1 MNLKEH
7 IKIIK
12 TSNLFFIFFPSIFL
26 LYFLSSHFPSNF
38 LRTKHSLRNMVSS
51 LRLVSFSREVENR
64 KLYLLLYYIT
74 LFYVIKFCIPLKRQ
88 VQKIL
93 HFRKWESS
101 GQFDSSGHILGQ
113 SNLGTSFQCLVSR
126 FQTIKSTYEDFIKY
140 DGD

>member
-64 KLYLLLYYIT
+64 KLYLLLYYVS
-74 LFYVIKFCIPLKRQ
+74 LFYVIKFCIPLKRR

-101 GQFDSSGHILGQ
+101 G
-113 SNLGTSFQCLVSR
+113 
-126 FQTIKSTYEDFIKY
+126 
-140 DGD
+140 